1 MSRKPHSSVQ
11 NALQPR
17 HRMLTLM
24 AIGLLLGCGLAVW
37 SGAYWAARQAR
48 LATDAAAAEQADK
61 RARQLAGALQKF
73 RLLPLV
79 LSEYPDVHA
88 VLSDARPEPV
98 ARLNGKLE
106 LLAERTD
113 AAAIYVIAPNGLT
126 LAANNWNEPG
136 SFVGQNFSYRP
147 YFLNAM
153 ANGEAELFAVGS
165 VTGRPGFFI
174 ARRIDDGAR
183 TLGVIVVKID
193 FADLEAQW
201 SGTTEHTLVVDPRG
215 VVIITDHDPWRF
227 RATRPLT
234 PEDHQG
240 IRSALQFASLPLS
253 PLRFQQNDEGD
264 LSMADAQGRFRQA
277 RTASAIDGASLLHV
291 ASLEPAYRSA
301 SLQAR
306 LVVFAILAAALMV
319 FAAYWRIHM
328 GRLAQVR
335 ARQALEEEVD
345 ARTSELRDA
354 NRRLRE
360 ESQGRLEA
368 DRRWRAA
375 SEELTQANRLG
386 LIGQV
391 TAGVAHEINQ
401 PIAAIRAFAE
411 NGVRYLQRGSIAKV
425 QDDLSSIV
433 SLTDRVARI
442 TTELRSFSRKRTP
455 LVDEVSLNEALD
467 GALLL
472 IGDRLRTAGIRL
484 DWTPPTQTLR
494 VSADKMRLEQ
504 IFINLIQNA
513 ADALEGRPAPNI
525 AVLLE
530 VGDDDI
536 AISIA
541 DNGPGI
547 APDLAGSLFTPF
559 VTSKPTGLGLGLG
572 IARDIAREFGGSLS
586 LVASPLGGA
595 AFCVRLRRA

>member
-1 MSRKPHSSVQ
+1 
-11 NALQPR
+11 
-17 HRMLTLM
+17 MLTLM

-201 SGTTEHTLVVDPRG
+201 SGTAEHTLVVDPRG

-306 LVVFAILAAALMV
+306 LVVFAILTAALMV

-433 SLTDRVARI
+433 GLTDRVARI

-525 AVLLE
+525 AVLLD

>member
-1 MSRKPHSSVQ
+1 
-11 NALQPR
+11 
-17 HRMLTLM
+17 MLTLV
-24 AIGLLLGCGLAVW
+24 AISLILGCGLAIW
-37 SGAYWAARQAR
+37 GGAYWAARQAR

-61 RARQLAGALQKF
+61 RARQLAGTLQKF

-88 VLSDARPEPV
+88 VLSDARPDAV

-126 LAANNWNEPG
+126 LSANNWNQPG

-153 ANGEAELFAVGS
+153 ANGGAELFAVGS

-174 ARRIDDGAR
+174 ARRIDEGAR

-201 SGTTEHTLVVDPRG
+201 SGTAEHTMVVDPRG
-215 VVIITDHDPWRF
+215 VVIITDHAPWRF

-253 PLRFQQNDEGD
+253 PLRFLQNRDGD
-264 LSMADAQGRFRQA
+264 LSMADAEGRFRTSRKDA
-277 RTASAIDGASLLHV
+277 AIEGASLLHV
-291 ASLEPAYRSA
+291 VSLEPAYRSA
-301 SLQAR
+301 NLQAR
-306 LVVFAILAAALMV
+306 LVIFAVLAAAVMA

-360 ESQGRLEA
+360 ESQGRLAA

-375 SEELTQANRLG
+375 SEELAQANRLG

-411 NGVRYLQRGSIAKV
+411 NGARYLQRGSIAKV
-425 QDDLSSIV
+425 QDDLESIV
-433 SLTDRVARI
+433 ELTDRVARI

-455 LVDEVSLNEALD
+455 LVDEVSLNEAME

-472 IGDRLRTAGIRL
+472 IGDRLRTAGVRL
-484 DWTPPTQTLR
+484 DWTPPVKTLR
-494 VSADKMRLEQ
+494 VCADKMRLEQ

-513 ADALEGRPAPNI
+513 TDALQDRPDPTI
-525 AVLLE
+525 AVVME
-530 VGDDDI
+530 IGEEDV
-536 AISIA
+536 SVVIA
-541 DNGPGI
+541 DNGPGVS
-547 APDLAGSLFTPF
+547 PELAESLFTPF

-586 LVASPLGGA
+586 LAASPLGGA
-595 AFCVRLRRA
+595 AFRIRLRRA